1 MSFEDEMSDAFRRT
15 GEEFRL
21 RDAGI
26 LVEGGLTRG
35 HRRVARRR
43 VAVTAGV
50 LAVALTTGGGLYVGS
65 KERTDT
71 AARPFEVSAPQI
83 ENILDN
89 AIHQT
94 GIAVDDR
101 RFSSRGSS
109 TALTPARASVNYND
123 GWGRAS
129 TVLTVRRVD
138 VTDPSLTDL
147 ITCPPEGSSPYE
159 ECTTRPGDRVVKGY
173 TDAGRAGGVK
183 KWVVTMVSTKGYLI
197 EIATSNVKASPG
209 DRRGEA
215 PQGRN
220 PRLGTPKLRLMA
232 AFVESSFTREG
243 APNKFGTTLYGSE
256 SDSGD
261 FVAIIKYLL
270 PKRFQV
276 VSQGEVGASGHVVV
290 KEGSSPERTYI
301 EVTRTASEPE
311 GQVRNLPHGI
321 KVGTQELPG
330 REPGVVQFKAHAQW
344 PNYMSISVSAYNAT
358 SPKSGKAAPK
368 PMITMDELT
377 NIAADGVWHVARS
390 VMTPATKTD
399 PGAAPK
405 TRGRFGLFHSWAPT
419 P

>member
-21 RDAGI
+21 RDAGT

-50 LAVALTTGGGLYVGS
+50 LAVALATGGGLYVGS

-71 AARPFEVSAPQI
+71 AAKPFKVSAPQI

-89 AIHQT
+89 AIQQM
-94 GIAVDDR
+94 GLAVEDR
-101 RFSSRGSS
+101 RLSGRGSS
-109 TALTPARASVNYND
+109 TALTPARASVNYDD

-138 VTDPSLTDL
+138 ATDPSLTDL

-209 DRRGEA
+209 DRKGEA
-215 PQGRN
+215 PQSRN
-220 PRLGTPKLRLMA
+220 PRLGAPKLRLMA

-261 FVAIIKYLL
+261 FVAMIKYLL

-276 VSQGEVGASGHVVV
+276 VSQGDGDVSGHVVV
-290 KEGSSPERTYI
+290 KEGNSPERTYI
-301 EVTRTASEPE
+301 EVTRTAAVLE

-330 REPGVVQFKAHAQW
+330 REPGVVQLRADALW

-358 SPKSGKAAPK
+358 SPKSGKSAAE

-390 VMTPATKTD
+390 VMTPASKTD

-405 TRGRFGLFHSWAPT
+405 TRGRFDQFPSWAPT